1 VIVPERWV
9 VVSEERAVV
18 ASKEEGSMVVSA
30 KRMMVVVEIEEGN
43 WLVRVQEIYLMRE
56 KVELVVLDQAFF
68 VMENPLD
75 NHV

>member
-1 VIVPERWV
+1 VIVSERWV
-9 VVSEERAVV
+9 VFSEERAVV
-18 ASKEEGSMVVSA
+18 AAKEEGSMFVA
-30 KRMMVVVEIEEGN
+30 AVVVEIEEGN

>member
-1 VIVPERWV
+1 
-9 VVSEERAVV
+9 
-18 ASKEEGSMVVSA
+18 
-30 KRMMVVVEIEEGN
+30 MMVVVEIEEGN